1 MVKKSLYSLDTYDKI
16 TDNSTGKELTFNKNT
31 ELRVNGKSVPLI
43 YNPPTPSTTY
53 NRSKY
58 LEILCGNHP
67 IFGKITKPLV
77 RIIKEEITD
86 FEIFTPGL
94 SYLQDIYSKPPIIF
108 LDNEVIQPKGSK
120 ILYKDVEY
128 TILLDHLAT
137 RWENFYYIEVPNNL
151 NIAIR
156 HLLTTLIDN
165 ETITYIPCEVKSID
179 LQTQLLGKSQSL
191 PSLPLLSSSNS
202 LIGYS

>member
-1 MVKKSLYSLDTYDKI
+1 M
-16 TDNSTGKELTFNKNT
+16 
-31 ELRVNGKSVPLI
+31 
-43 YNPPTPSTTY
+43 
-53 NRSKY
+53 
-58 LEILCGNHP
+58 
-67 IFGKITKPLV
+67 
-77 RIIKEEITD
+77 
-86 FEIFTPGL
+86 
-94 SYLQDIYSKPPIIF
+94 
-108 LDNEVIQPKGSK
+108 
-120 ILYKDVEY
+120 
-128 TILLDHLAT
+128 LDHLAT